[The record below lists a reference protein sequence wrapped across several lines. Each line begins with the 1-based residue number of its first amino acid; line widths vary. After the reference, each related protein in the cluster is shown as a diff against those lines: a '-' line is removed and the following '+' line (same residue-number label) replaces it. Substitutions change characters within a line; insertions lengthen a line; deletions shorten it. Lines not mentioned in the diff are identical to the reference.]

1 MALACAGPPPARK
14 GVKMNILLNEGLN
27 WLPQLWS
34 GLKVSLSVTAVSLI
48 LGLPMGFLLSLGV
61 MSRSQPVRYTA
72 LAVVEIGR
80 GAPSLVLLQFA
91 YFGLPSTGLVLSS
104 FVASVLALSWSTAAY
119 SSEIIRAGL
128 QSVPA
133 GQSEAAL
140 ATGMTRLDTMRFVV
154 MPQGLRIAIPALLG
168 FAILIFQTTSL
179 CFTIALPEL
188 TSRAYEIGT
197 NTFQYLP
204 VLSLAGLLYLAVC
217 VPATLI
223 VSWVE
228 TRTAH

>member
-1 MALACAGPPPARK
+1 MSVFFEQAGS
-14 GVKMNILLNEGLN
+14 
-27 WLPQLWS
+27 WLPQLWG
-34 GLKVSLSVTAVSLI
+34 GLMLSLGVTAASLLI
-48 LGLPMGFLLSLGV
+48 GLPLGFFLSLGV
-61 MSRSQPVRYTA
+61 MARERVLRYAA

-104 FVASVLALSWSTAAY
+104 FGASIVALSLSTAAY
-119 SSEIIRAGL
+119 TSEIIRAGL

-133 GQSEAAL
+133 GQREAAL
-140 ATGMTRLDTMRFVV
+140 ATGMTRLDTMRFVI

-179 CFTIALPEL
+179 CFAIALPEL

-197 NTFQYLP
+197 NTFRYLP
-204 VLSLAGLLYLAVC
+204 ALTLAGLLYLMVC
-217 VPATLI
+217 IPATML

-228 TRTAH
+228 ARATH

>member
-1 MALACAGPPPARK
+1 MNVLFEQAG
-14 GVKMNILLNEGLN
+14 N
-27 WLPQLWS
+27 WLPHLWN
-34 GLKVSLSVTAVSLI
+34 GLKLSLGVTAASLLI
-48 LGLPMGFLLSLGV
+48 GLPFGFLLSLGV
-61 MSRSQPVRYTA
+61 IARSKAIRHGA

-104 FVASVLALSWSTAAY
+104 FAASVLALSWSTAAY

-140 ATGMTRLDTMRFVV
+140 AIGMTRLDTMRFVV
-154 MPQGLRIAIPALLG
+154 LPQGLRVAIPALLG

-179 CFTIALPEL
+179 CFSIALPEL

-204 VLSLAGLLYLAVC
+204 ALTLAGLLYLAVC
-217 VPATLI
+217 VPATII

-228 TRTAH
+228 ARAAS

>member
-1 MALACAGPPPARK
+1 MSVLFEQAGT
-14 GVKMNILLNEGLN
+14 
-27 WLPQLWS
+27 WLPQLWG
-34 GLKVSLSVTAVSLI
+34 GLMLSLGVTAASLLI
-48 LGLPMGFLLSLGV
+48 GLPLGFILSLGV
-61 MSRSQPVRYTA
+61 MARERALCYAA

-104 FVASVLALSWSTAAY
+104 FGASIVALSLSTAAY
-119 SSEIIRAGL
+119 TSEIIRAGL

-133 GQSEAAL
+133 GQREAAL
-140 ATGMTRLDTMRFVV
+140 ATGMTRLDTMRFVI

-179 CFTIALPEL
+179 CFAIALPEL

-197 NTFQYLP
+197 NTFRYLP
-204 VLSLAGLLYLAVC
+204 ALTLAGLLYLMVC
-217 VPATLI
+217 VPATML

-228 TRTAH
+228 ARATH

>member
-1 MALACAGPPPARK
+1 MSVLFEQAGT
-14 GVKMNILLNEGLN
+14 
-27 WLPQLWS
+27 WLPQLWG
-34 GLKVSLSVTAVSLI
+34 GLMLSLGVTAASLLI
-48 LGLPMGFLLSLGV
+48 GLPLGFILSLGV
-61 MSRSQPVRYTA
+61 MARERALRYAA

-104 FVASVLALSWSTAAY
+104 FGASIVALSLSTAAY
-119 SSEIIRAGL
+119 TSEIIRAGL

-133 GQSEAAL
+133 GQREAAL
-140 ATGMTRLDTMRFVV
+140 ATGMTRLDTMRFVI

-179 CFTIALPEL
+179 CFAIALPEL
-188 TSRAYEIGT
+188 TSCAYEIGT
-197 NTFQYLP
+197 NTFRYLP
-204 VLSLAGLLYLAVC
+204 ALTLAGLLYLMVC
-217 VPATLI
+217 VPATML

-228 TRTAH
+228 ARATH